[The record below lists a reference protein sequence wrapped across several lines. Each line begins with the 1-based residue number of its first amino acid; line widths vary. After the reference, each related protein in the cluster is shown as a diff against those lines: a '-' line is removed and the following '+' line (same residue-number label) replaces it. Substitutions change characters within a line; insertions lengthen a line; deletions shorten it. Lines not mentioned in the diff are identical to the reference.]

1 LRRSHVR
8 AEARHHHHPIQTAAT
23 SLVDHFVKHYAPAIP
38 DHQFAAALHAL
49 HASPGLFHHAAQAAA
64 NPVHHL
70 GDAMH
75 ALHVNPALFQQ
86 AVQAPD
92 GAGRMLQPLPLFHG

>member
-1 LRRSHVR
+1 
-8 AEARHHHHPIQTAAT
+8 
-23 SLVDHFVKHYAPAIP
+23 
-38 DHQFAAALHAL
+38 
-49 HASPGLFHHAAQAAA
+49 
-64 NPVHHL
+64 
-70 GDAMH
+70 MH